1 MLSKWIYE
9 RGKIMNL
16 ITQFENILSNN
27 VFLRRI
33 ILLLIIVVWG
43 MIDLATGYEYSFSVF
58 YLIPVSI
65 AAWYDNKYIT
75 ILTIVLS
82 ALTWLYADYGAGHH
96 YSNSIIPYWNACARL
111 GFFSIVAFLL
121 FKIKR
126 SLSEMTLM
134 AMKDSLTS
142 LNNTR
147 AFNLE
152 YQMLKKRHTK
162 KEQTLAVGIIDLD
175 GFKSVNDTYGHSKGD
190 DVLVE
195 FAHVL
200 KETTRMNDVVARMG
214 GDEFVVIL
222 QDTNS
227 QGIEDYAK
235 RLRNKFL
242 SSGLKQQYGVDFS
255 MGIRVYAE
263 LPDNLDDATHQADQ
277 LMYQS
282 KARGKSQ
289 TTIFAQI

>member
-1 MLSKWIYE
+1 MDLRAGE
-9 RGKIMNL
+9 IMNL

-33 ILLLIIVVWG
+33 ILLLIIAVWG

-75 ILTIVLS
+75 MLTIILS
-82 ALTWLYADYGAGHH
+82 AFTWLYADYSAGHH
-96 YSNSIIPYWNACARL
+96 YSNSIIPYWNVCVRL
-111 GFFSIVAFLL
+111 GFFSVVAFLL

-134 AMKDSLTS
+134 AMEDSLTL

-147 AFNLE
+147 AFNIE
-152 YQMLKKRHTK
+152 YQMLKRRHSK
-162 KEQTLAVGIIDLD
+162 KDQTLAVGIIDLD

-242 SSGLKQQYGVDFS
+242 LSGLKQQYGVDFS
-255 MGIRVYAE
+255 MGIQVYAE
-263 LPDNLDDATHQADQ
+263 LPDNLDEATHQADQ

>member
-1 MLSKWIYE
+1 MAYL
-9 RGKIMNL
+9 M
-16 ITQFENILSNN
+16 TQFERLFSSNT
-27 VFLRRI
+27 VLRRVF
-33 ILLLIIVVWG
+33 LLLIIAVWG
-43 MIDLATGYEYSFSVF
+43 VIDLATGYEYSFAVF
-58 YLIPVSI
+58 YLVPVSI
-65 AAWYDNKYIT
+65 AAWYDNKNMAIFT
-75 ILTIVLS
+75 IILS

-111 GFFSIVAFLL
+111 GFFSVVAFLL

-126 SLSEMTLM
+126 SLTEMTLM

-152 YQMLKKRHTK
+152 YQTLKKRHSK
-162 KEQTLAVGIIDLD
+162 KDQTLAVGIIDLD

-200 KETTRMNDVVARMG
+200 KETTRMTDVVARMG

-242 SSGLKQQYGVDFS
+242 LSGLKQQYGVDFS

>member
-1 MLSKWIYE
+1 
-9 RGKIMNL
+9 MNF
-16 ITQFENILSNN
+16 IIQFENVLSKKA
-27 VFLRRI
+27 FFRRV
-33 ILLLIIVVWG
+33 LLFVMIAVWG
-43 MIDLATGYEYSFSVF
+43 VIDLATGYEYSFAVF

-65 AAWYDNKYIT
+65 AAWYDNKYMT
-75 ILTIVLS
+75 TVTIVLS

-96 YSNSIIPYWNACARL
+96 YSSSIIPFWNTCARL
-111 GFFSIVAFLL
+111 GFFSVFAFLL

-126 SLSEMTLM
+126 NLAEMTLM
-134 AMKDSLTS
+134 AMRDSLTS

-147 AFNLE
+147 AFNVE
-152 YQMLKKRHTK
+152 YQTLKKRQPK
-162 KEQTLAVGIIDLD
+162 KDQTLAIGIIDLD

-195 FAHVL
+195 FAQVL
-200 KETTRMNDVVARMG
+200 KQSVRMNDVVARMG

-227 QGIEDYAK
+227 QGIEEYAK
-235 RLRNKFL
+235 RLRNQFL
-242 SSGLKQQYGVDFS
+242 LSGLKQRYGIDFS
-255 MGIRVYAE
+255 MGIRIYTE
-263 LPDNLDDATHQADQ
+263 LPDNLDEATRQADQ

-289 TTIFAQI
+289 TTILA

>member
-1 MLSKWIYE
+1 
-9 RGKIMNL
+9 MNF
-16 ITQFENILSNN
+16 IIQFENVLSKNA
-27 VFLRRI
+27 FLRRI
-33 ILLLIIVVWG
+33 FLFVMIAVWG
-43 MIDLATGYEYSFSVF
+43 VIDLATGYEYSFAVF

-65 AAWYDNKYIT
+65 AAWYDNKYMT
-75 ILTIVLS
+75 TVTIVLS

-96 YSNSIIPYWNACARL
+96 YSSSIIPFWNTCARL
-111 GFFSIVAFLL
+111 GFFSVFAFLL

-126 SLSEMTLM
+126 NLAEMTLM
-134 AMKDSLTS
+134 AMRDSLTS

-147 AFNLE
+147 AFNVE
-152 YQMLKKRHTK
+152 YQTLKKRQPK
-162 KEQTLAVGIIDLD
+162 KDQTLAIGIIDLD

-195 FAHVL
+195 FAQVL
-200 KETTRMNDVVARMG
+200 KESVRMNDVVARMG

-227 QGIEDYAK
+227 QGIEEYAK
-235 RLRNKFL
+235 RLRNQFL
-242 SSGLKQQYGVDFS
+242 LSGLKQRYGVDFS
-255 MGIRVYAE
+255 MGIRIYTE
-263 LPDNLDDATHQADQ
+263 LPENLDEATRQADQ

-289 TTIFAQI
+289 TTILAQI

>member
-1 MLSKWIYE
+1 
-9 RGKIMNL
+9 MNL
-16 ITQFENILSNN
+16 ITQFEKVLLKNALFRR
-27 VFLRRI
+27 VFLLMMI
-33 ILLLIIVVWG
+33 AVLG
-43 MIDLATGYEYSFSVF
+43 MIDLATGYEYSFAVF
-58 YLIPVSI
+58 YLVPVSI
-65 AAWYDNKYIT
+65 AAWYDNKYMASFT
-75 ILTIVLS
+75 IILS

-96 YSNSIIPYWNACARL
+96 YSNSIIPYWNACVRL
-111 GFFSIVAFLL
+111 GFFSVFAFLL

-126 SLSEMTLM
+126 NLADMTVM
-134 AMKDSLTS
+134 AMRDSLTS

-152 YQMLKKRHTK
+152 YQTLKKRHPK
-162 KEQTLAVGIIDLD
+162 KDQTLAVGIIDLD
-175 GFKSVNDTYGHSKGD
+175 GFKSVNDIYGHSKGN

-200 KETTRMNDVVARMG
+200 KETARMNDVVARMG

-222 QDTNS
+222 QDANS
-227 QGIEDYAK
+227 QGIEEYAK

-242 SSGLKQQYGVDFS
+242 LSGLKQQYGVDFS
-255 MGIRVYAE
+255 MGIRIYAE
-263 LPDNLDDATHQADQ
+263 LPDNLDDATRQADQ

>member
-1 MLSKWIYE
+1 MNE
-9 RGKIMNL
+9 RGARTVNL
-16 ITQFENILSNN
+16 ITQFEKILSSNAL
-27 VFLRRI
+27 FRRTL
-33 ILLLIIVVWG
+33 LLLIVAVWG
-43 MIDLATGYEYSFSVF
+43 VVDLSTGYEYSFAVF
-58 YLIPVSI
+58 YLVPVSI
-65 AAWYDNKYIT
+65 AAWYDNKYIA
-75 ILTIVLS
+75 IFIIILS
-82 ALTWLYADYGAGHH
+82 ALTWLYADYSAGHH
-96 YSNSIIPYWNACARL
+96 YSSSIIPFWNACARL
-111 GFFSIVAFLL
+111 GFFSVVAFLL

-126 SLSEMTLM
+126 SLAEMTVM
-134 AMKDSLTS
+134 AMRDSLTS

-147 AFNLE
+147 AFSIE
-152 YQMLKKRHTK
+152 YQTLKKRHPRK
-162 KEQTLAVGIIDLD
+162 DQTLAVGIIDLD

-200 KETTRMNDVVARMG
+200 KETTRATDVVARMG

-242 SSGLKQQYGVDFS
+242 LSGLKQQYGVDFS
-255 MGIRVYAE
+255 MGIRIYAE
-263 LPDNLDDATHQADQ
+263 LPDNLDEATHQADQ

-289 TTIFAQI
+289 TTILAQV

>member
-1 MLSKWIYE
+1 MDLRAGE
-9 RGKIMNL
+9 IMNL

-33 ILLLIIVVWG
+33 ILLLIIAVWG

-75 ILTIVLS
+75 MLTIILS
-82 ALTWLYADYGAGHH
+82 ALTWLYADYSAGHH

-111 GFFSIVAFLL
+111 GFFSVVAFLL

-134 AMKDSLTS
+134 AMKDSLTL

-147 AFNLE
+147 AFNIE
-152 YQMLKKRHTK
+152 YQMLKRRHSK
-162 KEQTLAVGIIDLD
+162 KDQTLAVGIIDLD

-200 KETTRMNDVVARMG
+200 KETTCMNDVVARMG

-242 SSGLKQQYGVDFS
+242 LSGLKQQYGVDFS
-255 MGIRVYAE
+255 MGIQVYAE
-263 LPDNLDDATHQADQ
+263 LPDNLDEATHQADQ

>member
-1 MLSKWIYE
+1 MAYL
-9 RGKIMNL
+9 MM
-16 ITQFENILSNN
+16 QFEKLFLRNTVLRR
-27 VFLRRI
+27 VFL
-33 ILLLIIVVWG
+33 LLMITVWG
-43 MIDLATGYEYSFSVF
+43 VIDLATGYEYSFAVF
-58 YLIPVSI
+58 YLVPVSI
-65 AAWYDNKYIT
+65 AAWYDNKNMAIFT
-75 ILTIVLS
+75 IILS

-96 YSNSIIPYWNACARL
+96 YSNPIIPYWNACARL
-111 GFFSIVAFLL
+111 GFFSVVAFLL

-126 SLSEMTLM
+126 SLTDMTLM

-152 YQMLKKRHTK
+152 YQTLKRRYSK
-162 KEQTLAVGIIDLD
+162 KDQTLAVGIIDLD
-175 GFKSVNDTYGHSKGD
+175 GFKTVNDTYGHSKGD

-200 KETTRMNDVVARMG
+200 KETMRMNDVVARMG

-242 SSGLKQQYGVDFS
+242 LSGLKQQYGVDFS
-255 MGIRVYAE
+255 MGIRVYTE
-263 LPDNLDDATHQADQ
+263 LPDNLDEATHQADQ

-289 TTIFAQI
+289 TTISAQI